1 MIAADLLLTYIAAST
16 LLCLA
21 PGPDN
26 LFVLSH
32 SARFGYR
39 GGWLVT
45 LGLCT
50 GLVVHTTLVAW
61 GLAALLQAYPIALR
75 LIQWAGALYL
85 LTLAWQ
91 AFTSAP
97 PDTRDRQPRIR
108 GFQLYRRGI
117 IMNLSNPKVSLFF
130 LAFLPQFVTRDAL
143 PMAWQ
148 LMFLGG
154 VFILIALVVFATIA
168 YLAGIL
174 GHWLNRSPAI
184 SLWLERIT
192 GLVFVAIALNLILA
206 SLGLPD

>member
-1 MIAADLLLTYIAAST
+1 MIPADLLLSFILAST

-50 GLVVHTTLVAW
+50 GLMVHTTLVAV
-61 GLAALLQAYPIALR
+61 GLAALLQTYPIALQ

-85 LTLAWQ
+85 LTLAWL
-91 AFTSAP
+91 AFTSDP
-97 PDTRDRQPRIR
+97 PDARDRQPEFR

-130 LAFLPQFVTRDAL
+130 LAFLPQFVTRDAQ
-143 PMAWQ
+143 PMTWQ

-154 VFILIALVVFATIA
+154 VFILIALIVFAAIA
-168 YLAGIL
+168 YLAGGL
-174 GHWLNRSPAI
+174 GRWLTRTPGI

-192 GLVFVAIALNLILA
+192 GLVFVVIALNLMLG
-206 SLGLPD
+206 SLGIPD

>member
-1 MIAADLLLTYIAAST
+1 MIPTEQLLSFILAST

-61 GLAALLQAYPIALR
+61 GLAALLLTYPIALQ

-91 AFTSAP
+91 AFTSDHP
-97 PDTRDRQPRIR
+97 GVRQQQPEIR

-130 LAFLPQFVTRDAL
+130 LAFLPQFVSNDAQ
-143 PMAWQ
+143 PMSGQ

-154 VFILIALVVFATIA
+154 VFILIALIVFAAIA
-168 YLAGIL
+168 YMAGNL
-174 GHWLNRSPAI
+174 GRWLNR
-184 SLWLERIT
+184 
-192 GLVFVAIALNLILA
+192 
-206 SLGLPD
+206 